1 MSNTTSFGFVT
12 GLRAAEEAVI
22 DLDFRSGDLPS
33 SVLAPLRPGKSATYC
48 DRDRMHAAE
57 PDTARVGFCH
67 DTGMWGLVRDYAS
80 TNRVAYSQYSPS
92 TWGGSTVGTEIVTA
106 NAVPFLLESESYALC
121 RAGGGYV
128 FPGRGT
134 VSTSYPVD
142 GYSVASIFVRPL
154 SAAARPRLLLHNVA
168 FGANQTVTYNPV
180 TDAVEADAT
189 NVADTY
195 IGMQKYPNGVRRIF
209 IAAKAVSST
218 ATYPP
223 LMWTTGSNGGDF
235 LFGGMQLEWLGYPT
249 SYIPTSGVVVTR
261 LADRGLAAVID
272 PAMLHATQGT
282 LIADVFHGPSLAAD
296 ANGFAGLESDD
307 AGTTNTENYSLLACS
322 PGNAAG
328 LADRRIRAYTR
339 SASTAQQ
346 APLAPGAA
354 PSGARVIVGS
364 SWDSTTGAMLLA
376 ANYDGSVS
384 HSSTIAPT
392 LDVTKFNRMQL
403 GAMYS
408 SANRNMTGFI
418 HRVRYFPRAMALAE
432 LRQEVGL

>member
-1 MSNTTSFGFVT
+1 MNNTTSFGFVT
-12 GLRAAEEAVI
+12 GLRAAEAAVI

-33 SVLAPLRPGKSATYC
+33 SVVAPTRPGSSATYC
-48 DRDRMHAAE
+48 DRERMHIAE

-92 TWGGSTVGTEIVTA
+92 TWGASTAGAEISVA
-106 NAVPFLLESESYALC
+106 GAAPFLLDSESFALC
-121 RAGGGYV
+121 RAGSGYV

-134 VSTSYPVD
+134 VSTIYPVD
-142 GYSVASIFVRPL
+142 GYSVASIFIRPL

-180 TDAVEADAT
+180 SDAVEADAT
-189 NVADTY
+189 NAADTY

-209 IAAKAVSST
+209 VAAKAVAPT

-223 LMWTTGSNGGDF
+223 LMWPTGANGGDF

-249 SYIPTSGVVVTR
+249 SYIPTTGMVVTR

-307 AGTTNTENYSLLACS
+307 TGTTNTENYSLLACS
-322 PGNAAG
+322 PGTTAG
-328 LADRRIRAYTR
+328 LADRRIRAYIR
-339 SASTAQQ
+339 SAATPQQ

-354 PSGARVIVGS
+354 PSGARVILGS
-364 SWDSTTGAMLLA
+364 SWDSTTGAMVLA

-384 HSSTIAPT
+384 YSSAVAPK

-418 HRVRYFPRAMALAE
+418 HRVRYFPRSMAMAE

>member
-1 MSNTTSFGFVT
+1 
-12 GLRAAEEAVI
+12 
-22 DLDFRSGDLPS
+22 
-33 SVLAPLRPGKSATYC
+33 
-48 DRDRMHAAE
+48 MHIAE
-57 PDTARVGFCH
+57 PDTARIGFCH

-80 TNRVAYSQYSPS
+80 TNRLAHSQYSPS
-92 TWGGSTVGTEIVTA
+92 TWGASATGATIVTA
-106 NAVPFLLESESYALC
+106 GAAPFLLGGESFALC
-121 RAGGGYV
+121 RAGSGYV

-134 VSTSYPVD
+134 LSTSYPVD
-142 GYSVASIFVRPL
+142 AYSVVSIFVRPL

-180 TDAVEADAT
+180 SDAVEADPT

-209 IAAKAVSST
+209 VAAKAVAST

-223 LMWTTGSNGGDF
+223 LMWTSGANGGDF

-249 SYIPTSGVVVTR
+249 SYIPTNGTVVTR

-272 PAMLHATQGT
+272 PATLHATQGT

-328 LADRRIRAYTR
+328 LADRRIRAYLR
-339 SASTAQQ
+339 SASTSQQ

-364 SWDSTTGAMLLA
+364 SWDSASGAMLLA

-384 HSSTIAPT
+384 YSNAVAPM

-408 SANRNMTGFI
+408 STNRNLTGFI
-418 HRVRYFPRAMALAE
+418 HRVRYFPRAMAMAE